1 MDKHLMQKLGRG
13 EILGR
18 EIDFYGE
25 NWNNVYFLAT
35 DVATWIE
42 HSNVSK
48 MIDDCE
54 LDETETTKQFIE
66 ITYSYGNEF
75 RTRKQEA
82 LFLTE
87 DGLYEV
93 LMQSRKPIAK
103 QLKKE
108 VKTYLKEMRLTGGA
122 VIVGHEEEFIYK
134 MFPSFSD
141 EVKRAMI
148 NDLIRKNREKQEEIE
163 RERKA
168 RQQAEDTLEELVNS
182 IVTFD
187 TFNRVV
193 VATVNAI
200 SKATNIDVSMV
211 YNKLYDYIRKAHG
224 MNLQQRATNTRQK
237 ADKERFEKTGKHYAD
252 STLKTKY
259 SVLST
264 VASHEYKLVL
274 QVVEALAVENDVDI
288 LAIIKL
294 QLQ

>member
-25 NWNNVYFLAT
+25 DWNNVYFLGG
-35 DVATWIE
+35 DVAKWIDYKGG
-42 HSNVSK
+42 VSQL
-48 MIDDCE
+48 MECA
-54 LDETETTKQFIE
+54 DEDEKLKA
-66 ITYSYGNEF
+66 ITPMYNKHNGQYEE
-75 RTRKQEA
+75 QEC

-122 VIVGHEEEFIYK
+122 IIVGHEEEFIYK

-141 EVKRAMI
+141 EVKQAMI

-168 RQQAEDTLEELVNS
+168 RQQAEDTLEELVDS

-187 TFNRVV
+187 TFNRVI
-193 VATVNAI
+193 VATANAI

-264 VASHEYKLVL
+264 VAPHEYKLVL

-294 QLQ
+294 QLHK